1 MVTTQRKPKQLGQI
15 LLEQGLISE
24 EHLQRALEEHRNTPK
39 SLGRVLIDLG
49 YIRERDL
56 VRALA
61 EQVGLEFVDL
71 TEYRIDAAATA
82 LLPEAL
88 CRRYRA
94 LPIGEVDGKLLVAM
108 SDPANVYAL
117 DDIRTITGRDV
128 RPVVATSNDVEQAIA
143 KYSGMGE
150 QVEALAS
157 EAADALD
164 TEADLTRVEA
174 AVEDAPIVKLVQ
186 AIMTQAAADRASDV
200 HIEPTEIDV
209 RVRFRVDGVLH
220 EVMHSPKSIQGGLI
234 SRLKVMG
241 DLNIAEKRIPQD
253 GRVSLR
259 VNNRSLDLRLAT
271 LPTVH
276 GEKIVIRILDKT
288 NALLQLSELGFLP
301 QAFESYERSF
311 RKPYGAILVT
321 GPTGSGK
328 STTLYATLNIV
339 NSIDRHIVTVED
351 PVEYRLPGVNQI
363 QVNPKAGLTFASALR
378 SILRADPDII
388 LIGEIRDRETA
399 MIAVES
405 ALTGHLVLSSL
416 HTNDA
421 PSAITRLIEMQVET
435 FLVGSA
441 IDCVVAQR
449 LARQLCEKCKQAY
462 TPEESELIEAGF
474 AESRIPDLGVFF
486 RPSGCQ
492 SCSNTG
498 YRGRIGL
505 YEVMPMTEEIERL
518 TVERASSETVKRV
531 AIEQGHVHAARRR
544 APQGRD
550 GPDLHRRDRKGGEV
564 MSSDGQ
570 EAEVQIPIP
579 ELLEAMVERGASDLH
594 LTVGTPPT
602 IRQYGDLVRLDE
614 YPVLDKRGIQGMIY
628 AILPQKMRERLE
640 QELELDMSY
649 SLPGRARFRVNVY
662 YQRDSL
668 GAAFRLIP
676 YEIRT
681 VEELDLPSVVADLAR
696 YSTRVRRRHGADRF
710 GQVHDLGLD
719 GRHREPRAAGAHHD
733 RRGPDRVPPQA
744 QELRR
749 EPAGGRGRHALV
761 RAGPQARPA
770 SGPRR
775 HPRRR
780 DA

>member
-1 MVTTQRKPKQLGQI
+1 MVTTQRTPKQLGQI

-24 EHLQRALEEHRNTPK
+24 EHLQRALDEHRNTPK

-94 LPIGEVDGKLLVAM
+94 LPIGEEDGKLLVAM

-117 DDIRTITGRDV
+117 DDIRSITGRDV
-128 RPVVATSNDVEQAIA
+128 RPVVATSNDVEQAIQ
-143 KYSGMGE
+143 KFSGMSE

-164 TEADLTRVEA
+164 SEAGVTVEA

-200 HIEPTEIDV
+200 HIEPTETDV

-220 EVMHSPKSIQGGLI
+220 EIMHSPKSIQGGLI

-253 GRVSLR
+253 GRLSLR

-441 IDCVVAQR
+441 IDYVVAQR
-449 LARQLCEKCKQAY
+449 LARQLCDKCKQAY
-462 TPEESELIEAGF
+462 TPEESELIEAGY

-518 TVERASSETVKRV
+518 TVERASSESVKRV
-531 AIEQGHVHAARRR
+531 AIEQGMFTL
-544 APQGRD
+544 RD
-550 GPDLHRRDRKGGEV
+550 DGLHK
-564 MSSDGQ
+564 
-570 EAEVQIPIP
+570 A
-579 ELLEAMVERGASDLH
+579 
-594 LTVGTPPT
+594 
-602 IRQYGDLVRLDE
+602 
-614 YPVLDKRGIQGMIY
+614 
-628 AILPQKMRERLE
+628 
-640 QELELDMSY
+640 
-649 SLPGRARFRVNVY
+649 
-662 YQRDSL
+662 
-668 GAAFRLIP
+668 
-676 YEIRT
+676 
-681 VEELDLPSVVADLAR
+681 
-696 YSTRVRRRHGADRF
+696 
-710 GQVHDLGLD
+710 
-719 GRHREPRAAGAHHD
+719 
-733 RRGPDRVPPQA
+733 
-744 QELRR
+744 
-749 EPAGGRGRHALV
+749 
-761 RAGPQARPA
+761 A
-770 SGPRR
+770 SGRTSIEEIAR
-775 HPRRR
+775 VVK
-780 DA
+780 